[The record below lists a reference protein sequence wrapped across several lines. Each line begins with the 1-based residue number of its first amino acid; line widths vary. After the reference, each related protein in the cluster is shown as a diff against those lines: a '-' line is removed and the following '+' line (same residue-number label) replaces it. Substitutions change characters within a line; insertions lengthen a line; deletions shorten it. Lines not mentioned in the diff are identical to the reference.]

1 MEECR
6 DLLNH
11 YQQIADKDDTSLTD
25 WQRQVRVSKFM
36 LETQARK
43 MVLSLVSPVIESQT
57 HIERTLTQQLQKQ
70 ISSLSERLEVAES
83 DLYIKA
89 ERNDRLAGLNA
100 KLLAE
105 EHDRKLAV
113 MKL

>member
-6 DLLNH
+6 ALLSQ
-11 YQQIADKDDTSLTD
+11 YQQIADTDYSSLTD
-25 WQRQVRVSKFM
+25 WQRQVRVNKFM
-36 LETQARK
+36 LETQTRK
-43 MVLSLVSPVIESQT
+43 MVFSLVSPVIESQT
-57 HIERTLTQQLQKQ
+57 HIEKTLTQQLQKQ

-89 ERNDRLAGLNA
+89 ERNDRLAALNA
-100 KLLAE
+100 KLLRE

-113 MKL
+113 L